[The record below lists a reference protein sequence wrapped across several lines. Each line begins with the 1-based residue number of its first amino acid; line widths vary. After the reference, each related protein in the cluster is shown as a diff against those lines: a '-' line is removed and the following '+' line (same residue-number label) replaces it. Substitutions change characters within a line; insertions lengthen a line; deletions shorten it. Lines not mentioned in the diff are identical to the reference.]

1 MGLRFRRRIK
11 ILPGLYVNV
20 SKSGLYF
27 SAGVRGASVTFGGK
41 GGTYVN
47 AGIPCTGIYRR
58 QKINDG
64 FNPQG
69 EEIEEIEEIEIDLET
84 MTLDLNEKE
93 LEMFNKSYRKRKKSV
108 FIGVLLTLF
117 PCGFGFHKFYLGAN
131 KAGWLYLL
139 FCWTMIPLF
148 IQLVEVLFM
157 GKIIEAKNLDIAQQ
171 IVEDIRK

>member
-11 ILPGLYVNV
+11 ILPGLYINV
-20 SKSGLYF
+20 SKSGLSF

-41 GGTYVN
+41 GGTYLN
-47 AGIPCTGIYRR
+47 AGIPGSGIYTR

-64 FNPQG
+64 FNAQG
-69 EEIEEIEEIEIDLET
+69 EESEEIEIDLET
-84 MTLDLNEKE
+84 ITSALNEEE
-93 LEMFNKSYRKRKKSV
+93 LEMFNKTYLKRKKSV

-139 FCWTMIPLF
+139 FCWTLIPF
-148 IQLVEVLFM
+148 IFQLVEVLFM
-157 GKIIEAKNLDIAQQ
+157 GKIIESKNLDIAQQ
-171 IVEDIRK
+171 IVDDIRR

>member
-1 MGLRFRRRIK
+1 MGLRFRRKIK

-20 SKSGLYF
+20 SKSGLSF

-47 AGIPCTGIYRR
+47 AGIPGSGIYTR

-64 FNPQG
+64 FNSRT
-69 EEIEEIEEIEIDLET
+69 EDTEEIEIDLET
-84 MTLDLNEKE
+84 ITSDLNDEE
-93 LEMFNKSYRKRKKSV
+93 LAMFNESYRKRKKSV

-117 PCGFGFHKFYLGAN
+117 PCGFGFHKFYLGAT
-131 KAGWLYLL
+131 KAGLLYLL
-139 FCWTMIPLF
+139 FCWTLIPVI

-157 GKIIEAKNLDIAQQ
+157 GRIIKVKNLDIAQQ
-171 IVEDIRK
+171 IVENIRK

>member
-93 LEMFNKSYRKRKKSV
+93 LEMFNKSYRKRKK
-108 FIGVLLTLF
+108 
-117 PCGFGFHKFYLGAN
+117 KRFYWSSIN
-131 KAGWLYLL
+131 
-139 FCWTMIPLF
+139 FIPLRF
-148 IQLVEVLFM
+148 WFS
-157 GKIIEAKNLDIAQQ
+157 
-171 IVEDIRK
+171 

>member
-1 MGLRFRRRIK
+1 MRI
-11 ILPGLYVNV
+11 
-20 SKSGLYF
+20 
-27 SAGVRGASVTFGGK
+27 
-41 GGTYVN
+41 
-47 AGIPCTGIYRR
+47 
-58 QKINDG
+58 
-64 FNPQG
+64 
-69 EEIEEIEEIEIDLET
+69 EIEEIEIDLET
-84 MTLDLNEKE
+84 IKSDLNEKE
-93 LEMFNKSYRKRKKSV
+93 LEMFNESYRKRKKSV

>member
-11 ILPGLYVNV
+11 ILPGLYANV
-20 SKSGLYF
+20 SKSGLSF
-27 SAGVRGASVTFGGK
+27 SAGVRGASVTFGGI
-41 GGTYVN
+41 GGTYLN
-47 AGIPCTGIYRR
+47 AGIPGSGIYTR

-64 FNPQG
+64 FSSQG
-69 EEIEEIEEIEIDLET
+69 EETEEIEIDLET
-84 MTLDLNEKE
+84 IKSDLNDEE
-93 LEMFNKSYRKRKKSV
+93 LEIFNNTFRKRKKSV
-108 FIGVLLTLF
+108 FLGVLLTLF

-131 KAGWLYLL
+131 KAGWLYLI
-139 FCWTMIPLF
+139 FCWTFIPVI

>member
-11 ILPGLYVNV
+11 ILPGLYANV
-20 SKSGLYF
+20 SKSGLSF

-41 GGTYVN
+41 GGTYLN
-47 AGIPCTGIYRR
+47 AGIPGSGIYTR

-64 FNPQG
+64 FSSQG
-69 EEIEEIEEIEIDLET
+69 EETEEIEIDLET
-84 MTLDLNEKE
+84 IKSDLNDEE
-93 LEMFNKSYRKRKKSV
+93 LEIFNNTFRKRKKSV

-117 PCGFGFHKFYLGAN
+117 PCGLGFHKFYLGAN

-139 FCWTMIPLF
+139 FCWTFIPVI
-148 IQLVEVLFM
+148 IQLVEILFM

>member
-20 SKSGLYF
+20 SKSGLSF

-47 AGIPCTGIYRR
+47 AGIPGTGIYTR

-64 FNPQG
+64 FSSQQ
-69 EEIEEIEEIEIDLET
+69 EEIDEIEINLET
-84 MTLDLNEKE
+84 VTSDLNEEE
-93 LEMFNKSYRKRKKSV
+93 LEMFNKSYRKKKKSV

-139 FCWTMIPLF
+139 FVWTFIPVL
-148 IQLVEVLFM
+148 IQLFEVLFM
-157 GKIIEAKNLDIAQQ
+157 GKIIEVKNLEIAQQ

>member
-20 SKSGLYF
+20 SKSGLSF

-47 AGIPCTGIYRR
+47 AGIPGTGIYTR

-64 FNPQG
+64 LNPQRG
-69 EEIEEIEEIEIDLET
+69 EIEEIEIDLET
-84 MTLDLNEKE
+84 IKSDLNEKE